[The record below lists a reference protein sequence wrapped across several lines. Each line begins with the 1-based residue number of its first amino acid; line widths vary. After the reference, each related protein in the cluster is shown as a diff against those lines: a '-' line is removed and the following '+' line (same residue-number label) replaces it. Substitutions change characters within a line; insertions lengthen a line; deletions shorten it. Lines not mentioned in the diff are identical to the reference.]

1 MHEIPP
7 GSPIICFLFN
17 KYSQMLFVTAT
28 ANGTIHF
35 FTLSLNIEEATAMAL
50 QFIML
55 LKLI

>member
-7 GSPIICFLFN
+7 GSPIICFQFN

-28 ANGTIHF
+28 ADGTIHF
-35 FTLSLNIEEATAMAL
+35 FTFSLNIEGATEMAL
-50 QFIML
+50 QFIMS